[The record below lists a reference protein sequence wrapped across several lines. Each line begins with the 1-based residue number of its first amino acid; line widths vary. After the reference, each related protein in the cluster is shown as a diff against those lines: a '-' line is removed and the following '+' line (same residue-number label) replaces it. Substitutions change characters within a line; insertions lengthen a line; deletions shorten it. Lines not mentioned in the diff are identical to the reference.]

1 MMRHFLTPVLMLV
14 LPCSLFAAD
23 AVTYAKHVQPILADR
38 CYSCHGAEKQKGDL
52 RLDSIEGIIKGGK
65 NGKILTAGNPAK
77 SSLYHLTLL
86 PAGDDDRMPAKG
98 DPLTQVQT
106 DALREWIATGAIFD
120 GVAVT
125 TPIVD
130 SIAHKEPQP
139 PSVASLHLAPTDID
153 QASAKLNRPDTS
165 IIKILKDAGAVIS
178 IISATGTALE
188 VDLSHLEQPLNA
200 GQLKHL
206 ESLATHIF
214 WLDLHGSAITDAGLL
229 SVAKCKNLQ
238 RLNLSRTAIT
248 DAGLAALK
256 GNTQLKSLNLV
267 STAITDA
274 GLSHLAA
281 FKKLD
286 KLYLMQSKVT
296 ESGMEKLAKAL
307 PELTINHGPHF
318 STVTV
323 EEPTGG
329 KKKKNK
335 SGSAAFRVGSTSL
348 ISQRTK
354 P

>member
-1 MMRHFLTPVLMLV
+1 MLV

-52 RLDSIEGIIKGGK
+52 RLDSPEGIKKGGK
-65 NGKILTAGNPAK
+65 NGSILLAGNPAK

-98 DPLTQVQT
+98 DPLSQVQT
-106 DALREWIATGAIFD
+106 DVLREWIATGAIFD

-139 PSVASLHLAPTDID
+139 PAVASLHLVPTDID

-165 IIKILKDAGAVIS
+165 TIKILKDAGAVIS

-206 ESLATHIF
+206 ESLANNIF
-214 WLDLHGSAITDAGLL
+214 RLDLQGSAITDAGLL

-248 DAGLAALK
+248 DAGLVTLK
-256 GNTQLKSLNLV
+256 KNLRLVSLNLV
-267 STAITDA
+267 NTAITDA
-274 GLSHLAA
+274 GLAHLVE
-281 FKKLD
+281 FKKLE

-296 ESGMEKLAKAL
+296 EGGVDKLAKAL
-307 PELTINHGPHF
+307 PGLVVNQGPQF

-323 EEPTGG
+323 EEPTTGKQ
-329 KKKKNK
+329 KKKK
-335 SGSAAFRVGSTSL
+335 
-348 ISQRTK
+348 
-354 P
+354 

>member
-1 MMRHFLTPVLMLV
+1 MRRFLTLGMMLV

-52 RLDSIEGIIKGGK
+52 RLDSPEGIKKGGK
-65 NGKILTAGNPAK
+65 NGSILTPGNPAK
-77 SSLYHLTLL
+77 SALYSLTLL

-98 DPLTQVQT
+98 NPLTQTQT
-106 DALREWIATGAIFD
+106 DAIRDWIAAGAVFN
-120 GVAVT
+120 GVAVA
-125 TPIVD
+125 TPALDKEAKPIATAA
-130 SIAHKEPQP
+130 SIHLEP
-139 PSVASLHLAPTDID
+139 TEID
-153 QASAKLNRPDTS
+153 QASAKLSKPDAGE
-165 IIKILKDAGAVIS
+165 IKILKDAGAVITT
-178 IISATGTALE
+178 ISATGTALD

-206 ESLATHIF
+206 EALANNVF
-214 WLDLHGSAITDAGLL
+214 WLDLHGSAITDAGLS

-248 DAGLAALK
+248 DAGLATLK
-256 GNTQLKSLNLV
+256 GNTQLNSLNLV

-274 GLSHLAA
+274 GLSYLET
-281 FKKLD
+281 FKKLE

-296 ESGMEKLAKAL
+296 EIGMEKLAKAL

-323 EEPTGG
+323 EEPDGG
-329 KKKKNK
+329 KKKKK
-335 SGSAAFRVGSTSL
+335 
-348 ISQRTK
+348 K
-354 P
+354 

>member
-1 MMRHFLTPVLMLV
+1 MMRHCLTPVLMLV
-14 LPCSLFAAD
+14 LPCSLFAVD
-23 AVTYAKHVQPILADR
+23 AATYAKHVQPILADR

-98 DPLTQVQT
+98 DPLTQAQT
-106 DALREWIATGAIFD
+106 DVLREWIAAGAVFN
-120 GVAVT
+120 GVAVAAPVADQET
-125 TPIVD
+125 KPIT
-130 SIAHKEPQP
+130 AA
-139 PSVASLHLAPTDID
+139 ASLHLEPTDID

-165 IIKILKDAGAVIS
+165 TIKILKDAGAVIS
-178 IISATGTALE
+178 MISATGTALE

-248 DAGLAALK
+248 DAGLATLK

-335 SGSAAFRVGSTSL
+335 
-348 ISQRTK
+348 
-354 P
+354 

>member
-1 MMRHFLTPVLMLV
+1 MRRCLTFGMMLV

-23 AVTYAKHVQPILADR
+23 AVTYAKNVQPVLADR
-38 CYSCHGAEKQKGDL
+38 CYSCHGAEKQKGGL

-65 NGKILTAGNPAK
+65 KGPILTPGNPSK
-77 SSLYHLTLL
+77 STLYSLTLL

-98 DPLTQVQT
+98 DPLTQAQT
-106 DALREWIATGAIFD
+106 DALREWIAAGAIFN
-120 GVAVT
+120 GIAVAA
-125 TPIVD
+125 PAPD
-130 SIAHKEPQP
+130 KEAKP
-139 PSVASLHLAPTDID
+139 VAAAASLHLEPTDID
-153 QASAKLNRPDTS
+153 QASAKLSKPDAGE
-165 IIKILKDAGAVIS
+165 IKILKDAGAVIS
-178 IISATGTALE
+178 NISATGTALE

-206 ESLATHIF
+206 ESLANHVF
-214 WLDLHGSAITDAGLL
+214 WLDLHGSAITDAGLV

-248 DAGLAALK
+248 DAGLATLK
-256 GNTQLKSLNLV
+256 GNAQLKSLNLV

-281 FKKLD
+281 FKKLE

-296 ESGMEKLAKAL
+296 ESGMEKLAKTL

-329 KKKKNK
+329 KKKKK
-335 SGSAAFRVGSTSL
+335 
-348 ISQRTK
+348 K
-354 P
+354 